1 MQIKDKAIVLQ
12 CIKYADKKHIVKLF
26 TREHGLVTCMA
37 RVSNSP
43 SSKIRSSSLMSLNLI
58 EAEINKKESKEMQLL
73 TEASCYYI
81 YTTIHS
87 DFKKLSV
94 VQFINEVLQK
104 TLKDQTSQPELFDFI
119 SNSLIYLNETEANIS
134 NFHHYFL
141 LTILEFFGIE
151 PINNFDATNKF
162 FDCRE
167 GKFTPYELAYPL
179 GLNEISS
186 VIFSRSLSV
195 NVVKEKLSNSE
206 RSNLLDSI
214 LAYYKI
220 HLPGFNDVKSLEV
233 LKEIALA

>member
-37 RVSNSP
+37 RISNSH

-81 YTTIHS
+81 FTTIHS

-119 SNSLIYLNETEANIS
+119 SNSLIYLNETEENIS

-141 LTILEFFGIE
+141 LTMLEFFGIE
-151 PINNFDATNKF
+151 PINNFDARNKF

-186 VIFSRSLSV
+186 SFFSRSLSV
-195 NVVKEKLSNSE
+195 NIANEKLSNSE